1 MKLRGWLGA
10 GAAVAAVAAL
20 AVWAFRPQP
29 IPVETHSVDVGDFR
43 QTVDEEGKTR
53 VRDRYVVASPAA
65 GHVDRIVLRP
75 GDAVRAG
82 DVVAVLRPSVPALR
96 DARTVAELRERLG
109 AAEADKLRADA
120 ELGRQRAAVELARF
134 EADRAAKLGGQGF
147 LSQAALDQAR
157 LMLAQQTQ
165 ALKAAEFAQHSAEH
179 ALALARA
186 MLLQSEQAQRGLR
199 AGAQLSIRSPVGGQV
214 LRVAAESEGD
224 FALGAPLLEIGD
236 VNSMEAVIEVL
247 SQDALRIAPRM
258 PVSMRLSP
266 AAAALTG
273 VVRRVEPSARTKIST
288 LGVEEQ
294 RVAVIVDFDP
304 PASAADAGATRP
316 APLPGDGYRVDASI
330 VVLEKP
336 AVPLVPVGAL
346 FRDGERWA
354 VFVVEAGVARK
365 RTVELGARNQRHA
378 WAAAGVAKGDTVIVY
393 PPDKVHDG
401 ARVAPR

>member
-10 GAAVAAVAAL
+10 GATVAAVAAL
-20 AVWAFRPQP
+20 VAWAFRTPP
-29 IPVETHSVDVGDFR
+29 IPVEAHVVDLGDFR

-53 VRDRYVVASPAA
+53 VRDRYAIASPAA
-65 GHVDRIVLRP
+65 GHVDRIALRA

-96 DARTVAELRERLG
+96 DTRTLAELRERLG
-109 AAEADKLRADA
+109 AAQADKLRADA

-134 EADRAAKLGGQGF
+134 ESDRAAKLGGQGF
-147 LSQAALDQAR
+147 VSQAALDQAR
-157 LMLAQQTQ
+157 LLLAQQTQ
-165 ALKAAEFAQHSAEH
+165 ALKATEFAQRSAEH
-179 ALALARA
+179 ALSLARA
-186 MLLQSEQAQRGLR
+186 MLMQSEQAQRGVP
-199 AGAQLSIRSPVGGQV
+199 APALSIRSPVGGQV
-214 LRVAAESEGD
+214 LRVMAESEGD
-224 FALGAPLLEIGD
+224 MALGAPLLEIGD
-236 VNSMEAVIEVL
+236 VNSLEAVVEVL

-304 PASAADAGATRP
+304 PAPAGDGQAAPRGR
-316 APLPGDGYRVDASI
+316 LPGDGYRVDASI
-330 VVLEKP
+330 VVMEKP

-354 VFVVEAGVARK
+354 LFVIDGDRARA
-365 RTVELGARNQRHA
+365 RSVELGARNQRHA
-378 WAAAGVAKGDTVIVY
+378 WVSAGVAKGDTVIVY
-393 PPDKVHDG
+393 PPDTVHDG
-401 ARVAPR
+401 ARVAAR